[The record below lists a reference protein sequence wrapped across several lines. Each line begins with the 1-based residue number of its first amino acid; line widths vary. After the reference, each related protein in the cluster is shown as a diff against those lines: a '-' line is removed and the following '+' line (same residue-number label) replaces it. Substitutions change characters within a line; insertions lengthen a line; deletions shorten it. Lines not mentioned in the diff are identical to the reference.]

1 MEPALATTLGASSV
15 AALRPRAARAS
26 ALTSVA
32 PRAARCARA
41 VRWEAGRSRGRL
53 LRVSCDA
60 AVAEKPTEEE
70 DAAEEKFEYQ
80 AEVSG
85 GVGGSLVLVVLLV
98 YAVLFYSIST
108 ARL

>member
-1 MEPALATTLGASSV
+1 V
-15 AALRPRAARAS
+15 
-26 ALTSVA
+26 
-32 PRAARCARA
+32 

-70 DAAEEKFEYQ
+70 GAAEEKFEYQ

-85 GVGGSLVLVVLLV
+85 GGAGGSLVLVVLLV
-98 YAVLFYSIST
+98 YAVLFYTSILT